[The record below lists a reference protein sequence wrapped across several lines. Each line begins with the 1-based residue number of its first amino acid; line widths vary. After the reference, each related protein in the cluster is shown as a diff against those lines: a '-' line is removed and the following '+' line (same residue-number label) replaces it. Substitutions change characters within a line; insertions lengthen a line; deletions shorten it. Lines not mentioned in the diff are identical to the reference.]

1 MIKKGGENPLS
12 VDIKLAQVSVNNE
25 FIQLN
30 NLCPLNGMVFV
41 YYWCKRFEYI

>member
-1 MIKKGGENPLS
+1 MIKKGGGTPLP
-12 VDIKLAQVSVNNE
+12 VDINVAQVPVNNE
-25 FIQLN
+25 FIELN